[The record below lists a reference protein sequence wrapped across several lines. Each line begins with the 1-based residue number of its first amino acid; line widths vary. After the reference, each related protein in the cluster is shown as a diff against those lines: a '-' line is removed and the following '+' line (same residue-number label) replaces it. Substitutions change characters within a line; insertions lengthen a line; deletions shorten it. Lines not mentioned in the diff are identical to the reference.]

1 MKRLLAA
8 VLVFQMG
15 MFLCGCE
22 KKVEES
28 TWEEEPADQC
38 SKIVVS
44 VDDPAPPA
52 EPNINRGLVAWWKLD
67 EPAGVMAADSSG
79 QGRDGELKGE
89 GSPSFD
95 SSSAEGQ
102 IGKALNVGEGD
113 YVEITGY
120 KGILGTAPR
129 TVAAWIKTKR
139 NKGKILSWG
148 KREPG
153 MMFVFGFA
161 RGHIGVT
168 PSWSAEGSYLY
179 IADRVEDDEW
189 HHVAAVV
196 REAELPNL
204 EYDVTLYKDGEVG
217 ILHNI
222 GLLALWPIDTPSG
235 MDVAIGR
242 GYEGAVDEVR
252 VYDRALSEEEIRL
265 LFKAK

>member
-95 SSSAEGQ
+95 SGSVEGQ
-102 IGKALNVGEGD
+102 IGKALNVGEAD
-113 YVEITGY
+113 YVEISGY

-129 TVAAWIKTKR
+129 TVAAWIKT
-139 NKGKILSWG
+139 
-148 KREPG
+148 
-153 MMFVFGFA
+153 
-161 RGHIGVT
+161 
-168 PSWSAEGSYLY
+168 
-179 IADRVEDDEW
+179 
-189 HHVAAVV
+189 
-196 REAELPNL
+196 
-204 EYDVTLYKDGEVG
+204 
-217 ILHNI
+217 
-222 GLLALWPIDTPSG
+222 
-235 MDVAIGR
+235 
-242 GYEGAVDEVR
+242 
-252 VYDRALSEEEIRL
+252 
-265 LFKAK
+265 